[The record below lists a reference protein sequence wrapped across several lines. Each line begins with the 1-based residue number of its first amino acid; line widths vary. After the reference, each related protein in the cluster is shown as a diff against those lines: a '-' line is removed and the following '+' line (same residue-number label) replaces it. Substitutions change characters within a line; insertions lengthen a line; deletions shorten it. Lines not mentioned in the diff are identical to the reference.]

1 MAWSENL
8 QRASFRGVRFEV
20 LDVTDSIGRAH
31 ATYEYPFIDGGDLKD
46 LGRKPRRYKFTAF
59 FWGDDYDARLQ
70 RFTTALDEPGPGELV
85 HPVYGSIPHALAI
98 EYEIK
103 HVADNVDSCVVD
115 LTFLE
120 DRTGTTLFNQQLPE
134 QLGAAIFDRLDEL
147 VEQVASFFDAIMAPI
162 NMVKSLLKRGRAI
175 ANTLLNTLFIF
186 KSDILTSIDDF
197 EGFLKYPSQF
207 VREFQRLLEMDTSKT
222 GSSIPALRNNTTSI
236 TIANQPLRPVSPGM
250 NTAAP
255 TDITATPTT
264 VIPVWNSILESM
276 DAVVTLP
283 ADLIN
288 GDVPAT
294 IPVPAQS
301 APDDVV
307 DVTVLYAV
315 QSVGELANAA
325 TAILSDDIQTAV
337 LSPDDIE
344 TIVDSVRER
353 MQSTI
358 DRIRHQ
364 YEPAQETIS
373 SDTTPIGLLWQP
385 VVAQLKNVALDL
397 QNLGLTVI
405 AKRPP
410 LTKKTVI
417 SDSCLRLLAHQWY
430 GDHSRAVELQRLN
443 PQLRNPNKVNAGDVI
458 NAYTR

>member
-1 MAWSENL
+1 
-8 QRASFRGVRFEV
+8 
-20 LDVTDSIGRAH
+20 
-31 ATYEYPFIDGGDLKD
+31 
-46 LGRKPRRYKFTAF
+46 
-59 FWGDDYDARLQ
+59 
-70 RFTTALDEPGPGELV
+70 
-85 HPVYGSIPHALAI
+85 
-98 EYEIK
+98 
-103 HVADNVDSCVVD
+103 
-115 LTFLE
+115 
-120 DRTGTTLFNQQLPE
+120 
-134 QLGAAIFDRLDEL
+134 
-147 VEQVASFFDAIMAPI
+147 
-162 NMVKSLLKRGRAI
+162 
-175 ANTLLNTLFIF
+175 
-186 KSDILTSIDDF
+186 
-197 EGFLKYPSQF
+197 
-207 VREFQRLLEMDTSKT
+207 
-222 GSSIPALRNNTTSI
+222 
-236 TIANQPLRPVSPGM
+236 M

-255 TDITATPTT
+255 MDITATPTT

-353 MQSTI
+353 MQNTI

-430 GDHSRAVELQRLN
+430 GDHSRAAELQRLN